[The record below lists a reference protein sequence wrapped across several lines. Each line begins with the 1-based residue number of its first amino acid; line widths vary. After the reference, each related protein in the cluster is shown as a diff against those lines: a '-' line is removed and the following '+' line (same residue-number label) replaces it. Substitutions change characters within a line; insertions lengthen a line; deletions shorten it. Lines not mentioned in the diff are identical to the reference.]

1 MQGSLEMSAQDVVH
15 KQCVYERCDCA
26 CVGENRLISVWGVTG
41 MARGFDCRAELEEG
55 GGRGG
60 REGKWLGNAAES

>member
-1 MQGSLEMSAQDVVH
+1 MYPRAAPQVGIGRKGSLEMSGQDVVH

-41 MARGFDCRAELEEG
+41 MARGFDCRAELE
-55 GGRGG
+55 
-60 REGKWLGNAAES
+60 